1 MNLFNIIS
9 VGRKKTR
16 FPISVWHSQ
25 SLPSKGTLVVTFPH
39 QLYNTLGRISFFM
52 LYATL
57 YLPSAWKLYETRIQ
71 IHLPYIEYTRI
82 QLQFVRNIYIFYQF
96 YLKLILQIH
105 KFHST
110 IKKYSLKFS
119 MHSFTLSILFF
130 KINLPNPNF
139 LCSYAISLTI
149 SSIGRS
155 EKKYSKFIKNLIVLK
170 LISKRDAQPRIEYFS
185 TLSRVRSER
194 WEYTC
199 MRVGNLARHKYP

>member
-1 MNLFNIIS
+1 MLDSGRKILNLFNIIS

-16 FPISVWHSQ
+16 FPISVWHFQ
-25 SLPSKGTLVVTFPH
+25 SLSSKGTLVVTFPH
-39 QLYNTLGRISFFM
+39 QLYNTLGRILFFM

-57 YLPSAWKLYETRIQ
+57 YLPSAWNSTR
-71 IHLPYIEYTRI
+71 HVYKYTYIEYTRI

-119 MHSFTLSILFF
+119 MHSLTLSILSF

-139 LCSYAISLTI
+139 LLCNFICTI
-149 SSIGRS
+149 
-155 EKKYSKFIKNLIVLK
+155 
-170 LISKRDAQPRIEYFS
+170 KRNKIR
-185 TLSRVRSER
+185 
-194 WEYTC
+194 
-199 MRVGNLARHKYP
+199 

>member
-1 MNLFNIIS
+1 MLDSGRKILNLFNIIS

-16 FPISVWHSQ
+16 FPISVWHFQ
-25 SLPSKGTLVVTFPH
+25 SLSSKGTLVVTFPH
-39 QLYNTLGRISFFM
+39 QLYNTLGRILFFM

-96 YLKLILQIH
+96 YLKLIILQIH

-119 MHSFTLSILFF
+119 MHSFTLSILSF

-139 LCSYAISLTI
+139 LLCNFICTI
-149 SSIGRS
+149 
-155 EKKYSKFIKNLIVLK
+155 
-170 LISKRDAQPRIEYFS
+170 KRNKIR
-185 TLSRVRSER
+185 
-194 WEYTC
+194 
-199 MRVGNLARHKYP
+199 

>member
-57 YLPSAWKLYETRIQ
+57 YLPSAWNSTR
-71 IHLPYIEYTRI
+71 HVYKYTYIEYTRI